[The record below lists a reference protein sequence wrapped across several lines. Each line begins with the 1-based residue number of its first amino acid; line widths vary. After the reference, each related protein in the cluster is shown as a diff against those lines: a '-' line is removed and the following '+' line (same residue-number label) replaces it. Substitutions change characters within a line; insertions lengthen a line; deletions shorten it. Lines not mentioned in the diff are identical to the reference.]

1 MTTEINFCKT
11 VGVHSFQTRQ
21 DGPLLATRLLQP
33 DVQKYI
39 MGDIQKVTKAKGGKK
54 KNGTPPKIEYLMG
67 QGISIDTPEKAV
79 DLLLKREYPD
89 IYNDFAGFG
98 TITIPEG
105 YVPSISK
112 IIDTDLIDKLDK
124 ETREMYKDMIRKFP
138 GDFAERIV
146 YDGLKKYYKG
156 KKSNVVLV
164 QGIEIINLLDPRLL
178 READFII
185 VDLDKKCIINVE
197 VKNYLGPWER
207 PQKVG

>member
-1 MTTEINFCKT
+1 MTSQFKLCKT
-11 VGVHSFQTRQ
+11 VGIHRFQTRQ
-21 DGPLLATRLLQP
+21 DGPYLQERLLEP

-39 MGDIQKVTKAKGGKK
+39 MKELQEVTKPKGVK
-54 KNGTPPKIEYLMG
+54 KNKERPTTIKYFMG
-67 QGISIDTPEKAV
+67 QGISVDTPSEAA
-79 DLLLKREYPD
+79 DFLLKREYPD
-89 IYNDFAGFG
+89 IYNDLSGFG

-112 IIDTDLIDKLDK
+112 IIDKDLIDKLDE
-124 ETREMYKDMIRKFP
+124 ETRKMYKDMIRKFP

-164 QGIEIINLLDPRLL
+164 QGIEIINILDPIYL

-185 VDLDKKCIINVE
+185 IDLDKKCIINLE
-197 VKNYLGPWER
+197 VKNYLGPWDK
-207 PQKVG
+207 PHKVG